1 MPFGVK
7 RSSFGERWDHVSW
20 CSKGAWGFNLKSGIR
35 YFTDF
40 EALSLEAAGFISQTA
55 NKGVAEKGLFTLALS
70 GGSTPRRLYELL
82 SSPPVGP
89 EMPWP
94 HIHFFWGDERCVP
107 PDHPESNYGLAY
119 QSLLSKIPL
128 PEKNIHRIPVERGPG
143 LWAAEEYE
151 KEILGF
157 FNSPRPSFDLILLGV
172 GKDGHTASLFP
183 GDPAL
188 KEEDHL
194 IAYVPKPGLAPEF
207 PRITMTLPLINQA
220 DGVLFLVSGAEKKE
234 VIKAIL
240 QESDTGRD
248 RYPAAQVK
256 PKRKLRW
263 FIC

>member
-1 MPFGVK
+1 MKP
-7 RSSFGERWDHVSW
+7 E
-20 CSKGAWGFNLKSGIR
+20 IR
-35 YFTDF
+35 YFPDL
-40 EALSLEAAGFISQTA
+40 EALSLEAAGLISQEA
-55 NKGVAEKGLFTLALS
+55 KKCVSGRDLFTLVLS

-82 SSPPVGP
+82 SSPPFGP

-94 HIHFFWGDERCVP
+94 HIHFFWGDDRCVP

-157 FNSPRPSFDLILLGV
+157 FNSSRPSFDLILLGV

-194 IAYVPKPGLAPEF
+194 TAYVPKPGLAPEL

-220 DGVLFLVSGAEKKE
+220 GGVLFLVSGAEKKKIVE
-234 VIKAIL
+234 AIL
-240 QESDTGRD
+240 QDSAAGRD
-248 RYPAAQVK
+248 SYPAARVK
-256 PKRKLRW
+256 PRGKLFW
-263 FIC
+263 FIG